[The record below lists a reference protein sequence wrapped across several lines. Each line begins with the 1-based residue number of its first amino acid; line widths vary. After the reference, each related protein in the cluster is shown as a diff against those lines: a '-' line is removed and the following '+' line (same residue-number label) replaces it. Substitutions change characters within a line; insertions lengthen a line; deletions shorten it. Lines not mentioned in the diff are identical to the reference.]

1 MATRKKKRA
10 VNSSSAMKKSPNK
23 ASSQAGFQRPLTS
36 VDLAIFAVRDD
47 NLYVL
52 LVQRPDSDDEPYPG
66 QSALPGGFIDTDQDE
81 NLVACASRKLFEK
94 TGVEAQYLEQVG
106 SWGDASRDPRG
117 WSTTHVYF
125 ALIEY
130 VHSSDLA
137 NQSKWV
143 AVEQAFKNDR
153 MAFDHLSLLKAAIDR
168 LRSKVEYTSLPAY
181 LLQAPFTLPQL
192 QHVYEVILD
201 RSLDKSSFRTR
212 TLSANY
218 LEETGLMKVEAPRP
232 AMGYCIK
239 PDQNLVYFPRP
250 LKGDN

>member
-1 MATRKKKRA
+1 LAARKKKSA
-10 VNSSSAMKKSPNK
+10 VGSSYARKKSPK
-23 ASSQAGFQRPLTS
+23 ITSSGFQLPLTS
-36 VDLAIFAVRDD
+36 VDLAIFAVREDT
-47 NLYVL
+47 LYVL
-52 LVQRPDSDDEPYPG
+52 LVERPDVNDEPFPD
-66 QSALPGGFIDTDQDE
+66 QPALPGGFVDTDQDE

-125 ALIEY
+125 ALIAY
-130 VHSSDLA
+130 VQSSELA

-143 AVEQAFKNDR
+143 AVEQVVKSDH
-153 MAFDHLSLLKAAIDR
+153 MAFDHLRLLTAAIDR

-239 PDQNLVYFPRP
+239 PDQPLVYFPRP
-250 LKGDN
+250 LKGNI

>member
-1 MATRKKKRA
+1 MAARKKKSA
-10 VNSSSAMKKSPNK
+10 VGSASAGEESPK
-23 ASSQAGFQRPLTS
+23 VASSGFQRPLTS

-47 NLYVL
+47 TLYVL
-52 LVQRPDSDDEPYPG
+52 LVERPGVDDEPFPD
-66 QSALPGGFIDTDQDE
+66 QPALPGGFVDTSQDE

-125 ALIEY
+125 ALVAY
-130 VHSSDLA
+130 VNSSELA

-143 AVEQAFKNDR
+143 AVEQVVEDDH
-153 MAFDHLSLLKAAIDR
+153 MAFDHLRLLTAAIDH

-239 PDQNLVYFPRP
+239 PDQPLVFFPRP
-250 LKGDN
+250 LKGNN

>member
-1 MATRKKKRA
+1 MAEKKEKRAGGSAPAKKKSLK
-10 VNSSSAMKKSPNK
+10 N
-23 ASSQAGFQRPLTS
+23 ASSGFQHPLTS
-36 VDLAIFAVRDD
+36 VDLAIFAVSND

-52 LVQRPDSDDEPYPG
+52 LVERPDSDTEPFPN
-66 QSALPGGFIDTDQDE
+66 QPALPGGFIDVDQDE
-81 NLVACASRKLFEK
+81 NLIGCASRKLFEK
-94 TGVEAQYLEQVG
+94 TGVQARYLEQVG

-125 ALIEY
+125 ALIAY
-130 VHSSDLA
+130 VHPSELA
-137 NQSKWV
+137 NRSKWV
-143 AVEQAFKNDR
+143 AVEQVLENDR
-153 MAFDHLSLLKAAIDR
+153 MAFDHSRLLTAAIDR

-239 PDQNLVYFPRP
+239 PDQSLIFFPRP
-250 LKGDN
+250 LKGGN

>member
-1 MATRKKKRA
+1 LAARKKKSTVGASPAKNRSPKRA
-10 VNSSSAMKKSPNK
+10 
-23 ASSQAGFQRPLTS
+23 ASGFQCPLTS
-36 VDLAIFAVRDD
+36 VDLAIFAVNDD

-52 LVQRPDSDDEPYPG
+52 LVDRPDTDSEPFPN
-66 QSALPGGFIDTDQDE
+66 QPALPGGFVDVDQDE
-81 NLVACASRKLFEK
+81 NLIACANRKLFEK

-125 ALIEY
+125 ALIAY
-130 VHSSDLA
+130 VHSTELA
-137 NQSKWV
+137 NRSKWV
-143 AVEQAFKNDR
+143 EVEQVVKNDR
-153 MAFDHLSLLKAAIDR
+153 MAFDHLHLLTAAIDR

-181 LLQAPFTLPQL
+181 LLQTPFTLPQL
-192 QHVYEVILD
+192 QRVYEVILD
-201 RSLDKSSFRTR
+201 RRLDKSSFRTR

-232 AMGYCIK
+232 AMGYCLK
-239 PDQNLVYFPRP
+239 PDQSLVFFPRP

>member
-1 MATRKKKRA
+1 MAGKKKKR
-10 VNSSSAMKKSPNK
+10 VGGSAPAKKKSMKN
-23 ASSQAGFQRPLTS
+23 ALSGFQHPLTS
-36 VDLAIFAVRDD
+36 VDLAIFAVSED

-52 LVQRPDSDDEPYPG
+52 LVERPDSDGEPFPN
-66 QSALPGGFIDTDQDE
+66 QPALPGGFVDVDQDE
-81 NLVACASRKLFEK
+81 NLFACASRKLLEK

-125 ALIEY
+125 ALIAY
-130 VHSSDLA
+130 VDSSELA
-137 NQSKWV
+137 NRSKWV
-143 AVEQAFKNDR
+143 AVEQVVKNDR
-153 MAFDHLSLLKAAIDR
+153 MAFDHSRLLKAAIDR

-239 PDQNLVYFPRP
+239 PDQALVFFPRP

>member
-1 MATRKKKRA
+1 MAGKKKKRVA
-10 VNSSSAMKKSPNK
+10 GSAPAKKKSLKKSSS
-23 ASSQAGFQRPLTS
+23 GFQHPLTS
-36 VDLAIFAVRDD
+36 VDLAIFAVCGD

-52 LVQRPDSDDEPYPG
+52 LVERPDSDGEPFPN
-66 QSALPGGFIDTDQDE
+66 QPALPGGFVDVDQDE
-81 NLVACASRKLFEK
+81 NLIACASRKLLEK

-125 ALIEY
+125 ALIAY
-130 VHSSDLA
+130 VHSSELA
-137 NQSKWV
+137 NRSKWV
-143 AVEQAFKNDR
+143 AVEQVVKNDR
-153 MAFDHLSLLKAAIDR
+153 MAFDHSRLLTAAIDR

-239 PDQNLVYFPRP
+239 PDQSLIFFPRP
-250 LKGDN
+250 LKGNN